1 MSATTLAFVGDCVYD
16 LYMRM
21 AILKEHPNFN
31 NFDLSRFKFKY
42 VKARAQSDALKA
54 LYEILTEDELKIVKW
69 GRNAKVSN
77 IPKGAS
83 MSEYRFATAFEAL
96 IGYLYLLDEEARIEQ
111 IMEYTYQL
119 LKEDWIYKK

>member
-21 AILKEHPNFN
+21 AILKEHPQYN

-42 VKARAQSDALKA
+42 VKAGAQAESIKRISEL
-54 LYEILTEDELKIVKW
+54 LTEEELKIVKW

-96 IGYLYLLDEEARIEQ
+96 IGYLHLLGREERIEEIMQ
-111 IMEYTYQL
+111 ITYEL
-119 LKEDWIYKK
+119 LKEE